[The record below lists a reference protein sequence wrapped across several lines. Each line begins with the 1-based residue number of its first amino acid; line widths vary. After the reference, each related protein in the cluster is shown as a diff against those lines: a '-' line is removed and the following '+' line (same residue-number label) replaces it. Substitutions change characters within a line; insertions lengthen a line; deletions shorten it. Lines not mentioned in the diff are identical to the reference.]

1 MTQMTATATRP
12 QRLQHITRLI
22 SAGVV
27 MNQRD
32 LARQLAERGIRTTQA
47 TLSRDLA
54 EIGVVKSAAGYSL
67 PANGSHPPIPFPV
80 EATRPRL
87 SMAIRRL
94 LISAQS
100 AGTLVVIHTPPGQ
113 ASALAIELDR
123 IELTGKIGTIAG
135 DDCILVAC
143 TSTTSARALAR
154 RLISGTASVSAT
166 GTTPRL
172 ARAPAATAARKRAPR
187 SRTTR

>member
-1 MTQMTATATRP
+1 
-12 QRLQHITRLI
+12 
-22 SAGVV
+22 
-27 MNQRD
+27 MNQRE

-67 PANGSHPPIPFPV
+67 PANGSHLPAPSPA
-80 EATRPRL
+80 EAARPGL

-123 IELTGKIGTIAG
+123 IELPGKIGTIAG

-154 RLISGTASVSAT
+154 WLSSGTASVSAT
-166 GTTPRL
+166 GMTPRSV
-172 ARAPAATAARKRAPR
+172 RTPSATAFLKRSPR
-187 SRTTR
+187 SRTNR